1 MNKLKTT
8 CRFCSAPLPVI
19 EGSDHSVCEYCGKA
33 QPIVDTPT
41 PLQQEPDKAPH
52 IPDTVQSPPQV
63 SPEDKVN
70 VVVTNKN
77 SQHNWGC
84 LGFFIGLAVLIVVVF
99 LLVKCSGKSSNNN
112 RQNDAQQSTRQ
123 IQRSTQSNDYYQPPQ
138 RQSAPKVHSN
148 GMPNV
153 RTIPD

>member
-19 EGSDHSVCEYCGKA
+19 EGNDHSVCEYCGKA

-41 PLQQEPDKAPH
+41 SLQQEPDKAPH

-84 LGFFIGLAVLIVVVF
+84 LGACIGLALLLIVCF
-99 LLVKCSGKSSNNN
+99 FLVKGCSVGERNM
-112 RQNDAQQSTRQ
+112 AASTDSMQPIR
-123 IQRSTQSNDYYQPPQ
+123 RNTGTTQTTPAAGPRVYD
-138 RQSAPKVHSN
+138 N
-148 GMPNV
+148 GMPNPKYI
-153 RTIPD
+153 R